1 MQRLSW
7 RGEAAVHRLDDE
19 VRSWRED
26 LQEKGWFSPLELAE
40 LEDHLRSHA
49 AEERELG
56 PAPGSV
62 AAFEA
67 AVRCEIGDP
76 TQLFREYARSEAP
89 AWRSVLLTGWG
100 LYALSFLLPGFGSVA
115 FQPSSPSFGVWAS
128 GWEFLWLAVTNG
140 WIIALLPS
148 LAMAMTLP
156 LLARTRRRI
165 EGWLACVLGAVAVS
179 ALGFG
184 LLNLLRPLSVTGDG
198 DLIMYGHLGTAYWV
212 WVGSFALVATA
223 LWLRASEWA
232 ATPGRARSMPSRAFA
247 PRVASVSGRGS

>member
-1 MQRLSW
+1 MQLS
-7 RGEAAVHRLDDE
+7 RYCGEAAVYRLDDE

-26 LQEKGWFSPLELAE
+26 LEGKGWFSPLELNE

-49 AEERELG
+49 AEERESG

-67 AVRCEIGDP
+67 AVREEIGDP

-89 AWRSVLLTGWG
+89 VWRSILLTGWG
-100 LYALSFLLPGFGSVA
+100 LYALSLLLPGFGIVA
-115 FQPSSPSFGVWAS
+115 FQPSSPSFGVSAA
-128 GWEFLWLAVTNG
+128 GWEFLWLALGNG
-140 WIIALLPS
+140 WIVELLPN

-156 LLARTRRRI
+156 LLGRTRRRM
-165 EGWLACVLGAVAVS
+165 EGWVGRALGAVVVS

-184 LLNLLRPLSVTGDG
+184 VLNRLRPLPVTVDG
-198 DLIMYGHLGTAYWV
+198 DLFMYGHLGPAYWV

-223 LWLRASEWA
+223 LWLRANEWA
-232 ATPGRARSMPSRAFA
+232 VTRPGKSLASRARLLVVPTR
-247 PRVASVSGRGS
+247 P